1 MNDEL
6 EHEEEEEST
15 IKRDKIFENTYEETE
30 MDSHDITFTIDPS
43 LRQKSFEM
51 TIDEELIFNKFDD
64 IVKNTKFEAFTLM
77 DGELKFK
84 KLNKRDIN
92 EVYSFATTKLHREPN
107 IEIFS
112 VICSYFDISPEKFYE
127 SLSNSFK
134 TELITDLKS
143 RGYLDGQKSLF

>member
-1 MNDEL
+1 MNDEN
-6 EHEEEEEST
+6 EIEQEEEST
-15 IKRDKIFENTYEETE
+15 VKRDKIFENTYEETE
-30 MDSHDITFTIDPS
+30 MDSRDITFSVDPS
-43 LRQKSFEM
+43 IKEKSYEM

>member
-1 MNDEL
+1 MNDEI
-6 EHEEEEEST
+6 EQEEEST
-15 IKRDKIFENTYEETE
+15 VKRDKIFENTYEETE
-30 MDSHDITFTIDPS
+30 MDSRDITFTVDPS
-43 LRQKSFEM
+43 IKEKSYEM

-64 IVKNTKFEAFTLM
+64 IIKETKFEVFTLM
-77 DGELKFK
+77 DGDLKFK

-92 EVYSFATTKLHREPN
+92 EVYLFATTTLPGEPN

-143 RGYLDGQKSLF
+143 RGYLEGQKSLF

>member
-1 MNDEL
+1 MN
-6 EHEEEEEST
+6 EEIEQEEEST
-15 IKRDKIFENTYEETE
+15 VKRDKIFENTYEETE
-30 MDSHDITFTIDPS
+30 MDSRDITFTVDPS
-43 LRQKSFEM
+43 IKQKSYEM

-64 IVKNTKFEAFTLM
+64 IIKETKFEVFTLM
-77 DGELKFK
+77 DGDLKFK

-92 EVYSFATTKLHREPN
+92 EVYLFATTTLPGEPN

-143 RGYLDGQKSLF
+143 RGYLEGQKSLF

>member
-1 MNDEL
+1 MNDEI
-6 EHEEEEEST
+6 EQEEEST
-15 IKRDKIFENTYEETE
+15 VKRDKIFENTYEETE
-30 MDSHDITFTIDPS
+30 MDSRDITFTVDPS
-43 LRQKSFEM
+43 IKQKSYEM

-64 IVKNTKFEAFTLM
+64 IIKETKFEVFTLM
-77 DGELKFK
+77 DGDLKFK

-92 EVYSFATTKLHREPN
+92 EVYLFATTTLPGEPN

-143 RGYLDGQKSLF
+143 RGYLEGQKSLF

>member
-1 MNDEL
+1 MN
-6 EHEEEEEST
+6 EEIEQEEEST

-30 MDSHDITFTIDPS
+30 MDSRDISFTVDPS
-43 LRQKSFEM
+43 IKQKSYDM
-51 TIDEELIFNKFDD
+51 TIDEELIFDKFDK
-64 IVKNTKFEAFTLM
+64 IVKETKFEVFTLM
-77 DGELKFK
+77 DGDLKFK

-92 EVYSFATTKLHREPN
+92 EIYSFATTELKGEPN

-134 TELITDLKS
+134 TELIMDLKS
-143 RGYLDGQKSLF
+143 RGFLEGQKSLF

>member
-6 EHEEEEEST
+6 EHEEEEST

>member
-1 MNDEL
+1 MNDEN
-6 EHEEEEEST
+6 EIEQEEEST
-15 IKRDKIFENTYEETE
+15 VKRDKIFENTYEETE
-30 MDSHDITFTIDPS
+30 MDSRDITFSVDPS
-43 LRQKSFEM
+43 IKEKSYEM

-64 IVKNTKFEAFTLM
+64 IIKETKFEVFTLM